1 MGDEVTTASV
11 ATPAAAPAAAPV
23 KESLGEK
30 LEHIGEDVV
39 KVIEFPITFAE
50 KATKILATAEQLDPS
65 LKANIALLLTKAE
78 AIASA
83 STAVAAGDGVNFA
96 ADATAVA
103 DIGAFFT
110 FVKATIVPELETA
123 YAAIKTDVA

>member
-1 MGDEVTTASV
+1 MLLSLNTCGSTASV
-11 ATPAAAPAAAPV
+11 A
-23 KESLGEK
+23 LG
-30 LEHIGEDVV
+30 L
-39 KVIEFPITFAE
+39 AE
-50 KATKILATAEQLDPS
+50 TNEMKILATAEQLDPS